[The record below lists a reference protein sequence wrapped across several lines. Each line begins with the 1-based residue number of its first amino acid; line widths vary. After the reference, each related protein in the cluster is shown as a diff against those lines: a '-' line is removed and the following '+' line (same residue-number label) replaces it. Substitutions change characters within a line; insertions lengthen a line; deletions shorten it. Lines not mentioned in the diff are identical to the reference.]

1 MKGVMALRIDH
12 QGVLPFK
19 VTEQTSRPLLL
30 GNTIVGKV
38 LQLLPGNEAVMQ
50 LPQGIFRV
58 GINANVKENVTYK
71 MIVTDV
77 EPKLVLK
84 VVPQATEALVASKS
98 PLQTLGDQL
107 ARFIREPIP
116 TPESVKTAGKTML
129 ESGAGSDVKALVGE
143 LFKAKGEPKFEQF
156 VRTQEAFNAT
166 QSPPF
171 VAQAFHIPHL
181 GPFEHVQLRLE
192 APKREAIDSDHAR
205 IVLFLET
212 PRFGETGIDVLIQ
225 KRYVSVR
232 VFNETHDLSPYVR
245 TYEPLLKE
253 GLKRVDFDLS
263 SFSYEAKRERVP
275 ETFAP
280 LGKVDLQ
287 I

>member
-1 MKGVMALRIDH
+1 MRIDH
-12 QGVLPFK
+12 QGVMPFK

-30 GNTIVGKV
+30 GNTVVGKV

-58 GINANVKENVTYK
+58 GVNANVKENVTYK
-71 MIVTDV
+71 LVVTDV

-84 VVPQATEALVASKS
+84 VVTQATESLMVAKS
-98 PLQTLGDQL
+98 PLQALGEQL
-107 ARFIREPIP
+107 GRLMREPML
-116 TPESVKTAGKTML
+116 TPESVKAAGKTAL
-129 ESGAGSDVKALVGE
+129 ESGTGQDVKTLIGE

-156 VRTQEAFNAT
+156 VRAQEAFNAS

-171 VAQAFHIPHL
+171 VAQAFHIPQL
-181 GPFEHVQLRLE
+181 GPFENVQLRLE
-192 APKREAIDSDHAR
+192 APKRETMDSDHAR

-232 VFNETHDLSPYVR
+232 VFNEQHDLTPYVR

-253 GLKRVDFDLS
+253 GLKKVSFELS
-263 SFSYEAKRERVP
+263 SFSYEVKREHVP
-275 ETFAP
+275 ATFAP

>member
-1 MKGVMALRIDH
+1 MRIDH

-30 GNTIVGKV
+30 GNTVVGKV

-50 LPQGIFRV
+50 LPQGVFRV
-58 GINANVKENVTYK
+58 GVNANVKENVTYK
-71 MIVTDV
+71 MVVTDV

-84 VVPQATEALVASKS
+84 VVTQATEALMAAKS
-98 PLQTLGDQL
+98 PLQTLGEQL
-107 ARFIREPIP
+107 GRLVRDPML
-116 TPESVKTAGKTML
+116 TPDSVKTAGKAML
-129 ESGAGSDVKALVGE
+129 ESGAGQDVKTLIGE

-156 VRTQEAFNAT
+156 VRTQEVFNAA

-171 VAQAFHIPHL
+171 VAQAFHIPQL

-192 APKREAIDSDHAR
+192 APKRDVIDSDHAR

-232 VFNETHDLSPYVR
+232 VFNEQHDLSSYVR

-253 GLKRVDFDLS
+253 GLKRVSFELS
-263 SFSYEAKRERVP
+263 SFSYEVKREHVP
-275 ETFAP
+275 TAFAP

>member
-1 MKGVMALRIDH
+1 MRIDH

-58 GINANVKENVTYK
+58 GVNANVKENVTYK
-71 MIVTDV
+71 LVVTDV

-84 VVPQATEALVASKS
+84 VLTQAPESLMPAKT
-98 PLQTLGDQL
+98 PLQALGEQL
-107 ARFIREPIP
+107 GRLMKEPMSS
-116 TPESVKTAGKTML
+116 PESLKAAGKAAL
-129 ESGAGSDVKALVGE
+129 ESGTGQDVKALVGE
-143 LFKAKGEPKFEQF
+143 LFKAKGDPKFEQF
-156 VRTQEAFNAT
+156 VRTQEAFNAA

-171 VAQAFHIPHL
+171 VAQAFHIPQL
-181 GPFEHVQLRLE
+181 GPFEQVQLRLE
-192 APKREAIDSDHAR
+192 APKRDMVDSDHAR

-212 PRFGETGIDVLIQ
+212 PRYGETGIDVLIQ

-232 VFNETHDLSPYVR
+232 VFNEQHDLSQYVR
-245 TYEPLLKE
+245 TYEPILKE
-253 GLKRVDFDLS
+253 GLQRMAFDLS
-263 SFSYEAKRERVP
+263 SFSYEAKREHIP

>member
-1 MKGVMALRIDH
+1 MRIDH
-12 QGVLPFK
+12 QGVMPFK

-30 GNTIVGKV
+30 GNTVVGKV

-58 GINANVKENVTYK
+58 GVNANVKENVTYK
-71 MIVTDV
+71 LVVTDV

-84 VVPQATEALVASKS
+84 VVTQATESLTAAKS
-98 PLQTLGDQL
+98 PLQALGEQL
-107 ARFIREPIP
+107 GRLMREPML
-116 TPESVKTAGKTML
+116 TPESVKAAGKTAL
-129 ESGAGSDVKALVGE
+129 ESGAGQDVKALIGE

-156 VRTQEAFNAT
+156 VRAQEAFNAS

-171 VAQAFHIPHL
+171 VAQAFHIPQL
-181 GPFEHVQLRLE
+181 GPFENVQLRLE
-192 APKREAIDSDHAR
+192 APKRETMDSDHAR

-232 VFNETHDLSPYVR
+232 VFNEQHDLTPYVR

-253 GLKRVDFDLS
+253 GLKKVSFELS
-263 SFSYEAKRERVP
+263 SFSYEVKREHVP
-275 ETFAP
+275 ATFAP

>member
-1 MKGVMALRIDH
+1 MRIDH
-12 QGVLPFK
+12 QGVMPFK

-30 GNTIVGKV
+30 GNTVVGKV

-58 GINANVKENVTYK
+58 GVNANVKENVTYK
-71 MIVTDV
+71 LVVTDV

-84 VVPQATEALVASKS
+84 VVTQATESLTAAKS
-98 PLQTLGDQL
+98 PLQALGEQL
-107 ARFIREPIP
+107 GRLMREPML
-116 TPESVKTAGKTML
+116 TPESVKAAGKTAL
-129 ESGAGSDVKALVGE
+129 ESGAGQDVKALIGE

-156 VRTQEAFNAT
+156 ARAQEAFNAS

-171 VAQAFHIPHL
+171 VAQAFHIPQL
-181 GPFEHVQLRLE
+181 GPFANVQLRLE
-192 APKREAIDSDHAR
+192 APKRETMDSDHAR

-232 VFNETHDLSPYVR
+232 VFNEQHDLTPYVR

-253 GLKRVDFDLS
+253 GLIKVSFELS
-263 SFSYEAKRERVP
+263 SFSYEAKREHVP
-275 ETFAP
+275 ATFAP

>member
-1 MKGVMALRIDH
+1 MVALRIDH
-12 QGVLPFK
+12 QGVMPFK

-30 GNTIVGKV
+30 GNTVVGKV

-58 GINANVKENVTYK
+58 GVNANVKENVTYK
-71 MIVTDV
+71 LVVTDV

-84 VVPQATEALVASKS
+84 VVTQATESLMAAKS
-98 PLQTLGDQL
+98 PLQALGEQL
-107 ARFIREPIP
+107 GRLMREPML
-116 TPESVKTAGKTML
+116 TPDSVKAAGKTAL
-129 ESGAGSDVKALVGE
+129 ESGAGQDVKALVGE

-156 VRTQEAFNAT
+156 VRAQEAFNAS

-171 VAQAFHIPHL
+171 VAQAFHIPQL
-181 GPFEHVQLRLE
+181 GPFENVQLRLE
-192 APKREAIDSDHAR
+192 APKRETMDSDHAR

-212 PRFGETGIDVLIQ
+212 PRYGETGIDVLIQ

-232 VFNETHDLSPYVR
+232 VFNEQHDLAPYVR

-253 GLKRVDFDLS
+253 GLKKVSFELS
-263 SFSYEAKRERVP
+263 SFSYEAKREHVP
-275 ETFAP
+275 ATFAP

>member
-1 MKGVMALRIDH
+1 MRIDH
-12 QGVLPFK
+12 QGVMPFK

-30 GNTIVGKV
+30 GNTVVGKV

-58 GINANVKENVTYK
+58 GVNANVKENVTYK
-71 MIVTDV
+71 LVVTDV

-84 VVPQATEALVASKS
+84 VVTQATESLMVAKS
-98 PLQTLGDQL
+98 PLQALGEQL
-107 ARFIREPIP
+107 GRLMREPML
-116 TPESVKTAGKTML
+116 TPESVKAAGKTAL
-129 ESGAGSDVKALVGE
+129 ESGTGQDVKTLIGE

-156 VRTQEAFNAT
+156 VRAQEAFNAS

-171 VAQAFHIPHL
+171 VAQAFHIPQL
-181 GPFEHVQLRLE
+181 GPFENVQLRLE
-192 APKREAIDSDHAR
+192 APKRETMDSDHAR

-232 VFNETHDLSPYVR
+232 VFNEQHDLTPYVR

-253 GLKRVDFDLS
+253 GLKKVSFELS
-263 SFSYEAKRERVP
+263 SFSYEAKCEHVP
-275 ETFAP
+275 VTFSP

>member
-1 MKGVMALRIDH
+1 MKGVIALRIDH
-12 QGVLPFK
+12 QGVMPFK

-30 GNTIVGKV
+30 GNTVVGKV

-58 GINANVKENVTYK
+58 GVNANVKENVTYK
-71 MIVTDV
+71 LVVTDV

-84 VVPQATEALVASKS
+84 VVTQATESLMTAKS
-98 PLQTLGDQL
+98 PLQALGEQL
-107 ARFIREPIP
+107 TRFMRDPIP

-129 ESGAGSDVKALVGE
+129 ESGAGQDMKTLVGE

-156 VRTQEAFNAT
+156 VRAQEAFNAA

-171 VAQAFHIPHL
+171 AVQSFHIPQL
-181 GPFEHVQLRLE
+181 GPFEQVQLRLE
-192 APKREAIDSDHAR
+192 APKREMMDSDHAR
-205 IVLFLET
+205 LVLFLET

-232 VFNETHDLSPYVR
+232 VFNEQHDLSPYVR
-245 TYEPLLKE
+245 TYEPMLKE
-253 GLKRVDFDLS
+253 GLKQVAFELS
-263 SFSYEAKRERVP
+263 SFSYEVKREHIP